1 MVKKNQRWT
10 SAEDSKLIAQVKVS
24 PENLT
29 EAFQRAARE
38 LKRTTG
44 ACSNRWYTVLS
55 KSYKDNSDAICFA
68 VFSKEKYGV
77 NRKNCKVE
85 SSERNNHSV
94 WKFIVNFIK
103 RVK

>member
-1 MVKKNQRWT
+1 MTKKNRKWT
-10 SAEDSKLIAQVKVS
+10 LAEDSKLVAQVKIS

-29 EAFQRAARE
+29 EAFQRASRE

-55 KSYKDNSDAICFA
+55 KSYKDNPDAVCFA
-68 VFSKEKYGV
+68 VFSKKKYGV
-77 NRKNCKVE
+77 NRKNCKVD

-94 WKFIVNFIK
+94 WTSIVNFIK
-103 RVK
+103 RLK